1 MISKD
6 NLREILLDITMEAME
21 NIWADLV
28 DRNGI
33 QNALESCDKETQ
45 ADIKDSIRH
54 EVHVAIL
61 RYVK

>member
-1 MISKD
+1 MSSKD
-6 NLREILLDITMEAME
+6 NLREITMEAME
-21 NIWADLV
+21 NIWADLI

-54 EVHVAIL
+54 EIHVAIL
-61 RYVK
+61 RYMK